1 MPEQWNAQDPQLNA
15 QEDSIGKLTKHILGK
30 QFPGIDGDVTRAFS
44 LFRFLVTHRTQP
56 VSELRKAIVDNGAP
70 MFSEEDLESMLAS
83 VNRHLNDPYVQRLLE
98 GDGGRRAGRQAGGN
112 VPVEDHTRNK
122 FWDKAIHKIAS
133 TIGQYLPPLCDG
145 WIYYIFMLHSLEKMD
160 PVGPFISTALDT
172 VTLSLPVLSDI
183 TSVTV
188 SELIGLLPIP
198 YAGIAGDVVGYVLGV
213 LFLLFA
219 ITMNMSRK
227 HFGSAFKVSL
237 ELFPIIGDIMA
248 EAAVS
253 FEVGAERYLI
263 NQDRMLKPLQ
273 PISPTAYRILDYYK
287 PSVEP
292 QVGPA
297 PNWNFD
303 KVKSEVVQYAEATLG
318 VDKLLAAAAN
328 PMGAVTAAAGEAVGA
343 AKDAAGKA
351 AGEAVGAAKDAAGKA
366 AGEAVGAAK
375 DAAGAAVGKAKNAAV
390 GAAKNAAVE
399 TAGKAKNPPGTAK
412 ILKKRGG
419 GRRTLRNR
427 K

>member
-15 QEDSIGKLTKHILGK
+15 QEDSIGKLTNHILGSK
-30 QFPGIDGDVTRAFS
+30 FPGIDGDVTRAFS

-70 MFSEEDLESMLAS
+70 MFSEEDLESMLES
-83 VNRHLNDPYVQRLLE
+83 VNNHLNNPYVQRLLK
-98 GDGGRRAGRQAGGN
+98 GDGGRQTGRRAGRQAGRQAARQAGGN
-112 VPVEDHTRNK
+112 VPTEDHTRNK

-133 TIGQYLPPLCDG
+133 TIGQHLPPLCDG

-198 YAGIAGDVVGYVLGV
+198 YAGIAGDVVGYMLGV

-328 PMGAVTAAAGEAVGA
+328 PMGAVTAAAGNPMGA
-343 AKDAAGKA
+343 LTAAAGNPMGALTAAAGKA
-351 AGEAVGAAKDAAGKA
+351 AGGAGKTVLEVA
-366 AGEAVGAAK
+366 T
-375 DAAGAAVGKAKNAAV
+375 N
-390 GAAKNAAVE
+390 
-399 TAGKAKNPPGTAK
+399 TAK
-412 ILKKRGG
+412 TAKKLKRKDVR
-419 GRRTLRNR
+419 RRTLRNR